1 MARTGLF
8 AKGLVYLTLGILAFM
23 AAFEI
28 GGQKDSETDRSGVF
42 SFLKDAPAGS
52 VLLGL
57 LTIGLVCYSAWRI
70 IQTITVSEKDNR
82 KKWSKKLRYLFS
94 GLTYLSVAYTAL
106 RIILSGSKKN
116 GDKNQEFSSQ
126 ILNQPFGQVLLGI
139 GALLIAG
146 NGIYQ
151 IWYGLSEKYKKHV
164 DSRSFQNGS
173 SAAVLVSGKIGY
185 VARGVVWLVISFLLI
200 RAALHSNAS
209 EAGDTGKAF
218 QFIESGYG
226 SWLLG
231 ATGLG
236 LVAYGVFNFIRSRYE
251 KFG

>member
-1 MARTGLF
+1 
-8 AKGLVYLTLGILAFM
+8 
-23 AAFEI
+23 
-28 GGQKDSETDRSGVF
+28 
-42 SFLKDAPAGS
+42 
-52 VLLGL
+52 
-57 LTIGLVCYSAWRI
+57 
-70 IQTITVSEKDNR
+70 
-82 KKWSKKLRYLFS
+82 
-94 GLTYLSVAYTAL
+94 VAYTAV
-106 RIILSGSKKN
+106 RIILESSKKN

-126 ILNQPFGQVLLGI
+126 ILHQPYGQVLLGI
-139 GALLIAG
+139 GALLIAA

-185 VARGVVWLVISFLLI
+185 VARGLVWLVISFLLI

-231 ATGLG
+231 AIGLG

-251 KFG
+251 KFES